1 MEYTYCDL
9 DFKLAERYVRCVLS
23 MNDIF
28 IEAQGKSR
36 EVALSREGL
45 VPVLLSEFNYK
56 PFENYDEIRV
66 ELKDIY
72 KQYATKLK
80 NAIRQSYML
89 EQVQSVI
96 TLGDWIFGTHEFD
109 FRELVQNALFV
120 NHNKIAEH
128 QFERESKYLNQLLS
142 DKGYKGDLKQKQ
154 EAWKQAHLIQPGDL
168 LNALETMAAETKRLA
183 LNAGFEEIADVDVK
197 CVVEH
202 DRPYSGYCDYPGR
215 TIYINGDME
224 YTYPRLKHLMTHE
237 VNPGHVTHM
246 HIRKVDYEKGLVP
259 ADALL
264 VITNTASSGIF
275 EGLADNGQLFMGWD
289 KEADDEI
296 ARVMG
301 NIGSMA
307 SITAAHMLHEE
318 HIPQDEV
325 RRFFVDKTQATEAA
339 ADSKLRFLTFP
350 HRKPFTYAYWRG
362 NEAVRRIFLQLEK
375 QEVWE
380 FLRFAYH
387 NMHSVNSIGQFLS

>member
-72 KQYATKLK
+72 KQYATKIK

-142 DKGYKGDLKQKQ
+142 DKGYMGDLKQKQ